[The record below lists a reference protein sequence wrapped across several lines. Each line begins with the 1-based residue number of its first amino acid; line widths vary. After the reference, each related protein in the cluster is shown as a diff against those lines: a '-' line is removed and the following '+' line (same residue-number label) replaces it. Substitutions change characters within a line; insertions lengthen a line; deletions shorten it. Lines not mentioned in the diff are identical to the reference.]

1 MDKKDA
7 LKQVSENGMDL
18 KNLPE
23 KFKKDKEIVL
33 KAVSNDG
40 VAIQFAIYH
49 FLIKPI
55 F

>member
-18 KNLPE
+18 ENLPE

-33 KAVSNDG
+33 KAVSNDWLNI
-40 VAIQFAIYH
+40 ALKIRKQCMI
-49 FLIKPI
+49 
-55 F
+55 